1 MSSLPPPPLAAAAA
15 AAAPVSV
22 SKRFTSYNESENY
35 ESLDKARRLF
45 ENFVGSP
52 PSLKEALKAA
62 DVPNLDDVLADSMRL
77 GKVGREKLGSTA
89 SSLTDDEAGA
99 IACYT
104 LELGGEKSLY
114 RIVNTAISSTRSSE
128 GMSTSIKLIYLLLSG
143 LRKLPRY
150 ILKAG
155 EKLYRGIPGKVPTT
169 PEEAK
174 GHQYYT
180 EGKDITWWG
189 FTSTTTDPVILN
201 DLLSKSTKKTVF
213 NIEGKNL
220 WGYDIQSFSK
230 FNEKEILLEPEANI
244 TVKSVEGQGSSTL
257 TINVDLQP
265 FNHLVLEDIIPV
277 PKASSP
283 VKEVKISSGMIPE
296 GLTVENTIYRGFEI
310 SWNPVAGEGNVY
322 QVSMRK
328 SGFFKKLIMKAKTA
342 YEGKENAC
350 IIKTLE
356 IGEKYVFWVRCK
368 SGGLWGGWS
377 RSVVKE
383 VDPFNIKM
391 AVNTLKVVSD
401 DANVCKGVL
410 RRLLSLTKD
419 DSK

>member
-1 MSSLPPPPLAAAAA
+1 MSSPPAP

-35 ESLDKARRLF
+35 ESLDKARGSF

-52 PSLKEALKAA
+52 PSLKEALEAA
-62 DVPNLDDVLADSMRL
+62 DIPNLDVVLADSMRL
-77 GKVGREKLGSTA
+77 GEAGRKKLGSTA

-104 LELGGEKSLY
+104 LELGGGKSLY
-114 RIVNTAISSTRSSE
+114 NIVNTAISSTRSSE
-128 GMSTSIKLIYLLLSG
+128 GMSKSIKLIYLLLSG
-143 LRKLPRY
+143 LRKLQRHV
-150 ILKAG
+150 LKPG
-155 EKLYRGIPGKVPTT
+155 ERLYRGISKKVPTI
-169 PEEAK
+169 EAEAK

-180 EGKDITWWG
+180 KGKDVTWWG
-189 FTSTTTDPVILN
+189 FTSTTTNPETLN
-201 DLLSKSTKKTVF
+201 HFLGKSTGNTVF
-213 NIEGKNL
+213 IIEGKNL
-220 WGYDIQSFSK
+220 WGYDIQSFSG
-230 FNEKEILLEPEANI
+230 FTENEILLEPEAKI
-244 TVKSVEGQGSSTL
+244 AVKSVEGQGSSTL

-265 FNHLVLEDIIPV
+265 FNHLVLEDIIRVSEAP
-277 PKASSP
+277 SP

-296 GLTVENTIYRGFEI
+296 SLTVKNTIYRGFEI

-328 SGFFKKLIMKAKTA
+328 SGVFKKLIMKAKTV

-377 RSVVKE
+377 GSVVKE